1 VTSGIVTDYVK
12 HPVGV
17 HEVHDTL
24 DSEDAQLHKSKE
36 EGHDMKKAVVSLAID
51 VNDAYDQAQN
61 DFNRQQA
68 GVNDVEVSR
77 SR

>member
-1 VTSGIVTDYVK
+1 
-12 HPVGV
+12 
-17 HEVHDTL
+17 L

-68 GVNDVEVSR
+68 GANDVEVSR